1 LKREHPGCSAVT
13 VLGVCEEALIFKRTN
28 SMVNS
33 ALALVPSNG
42 ELATDPNHQCD
53 FDAFAKVIRTRR
65 SVRAYTPEL
74 IPDEVLHACFDLA
87 LLAPTSHNLETW
99 QFIDV
104 RTQSKL
110 ALLRHYCLDQPP
122 AMQAPT
128 LIVAVARPDF
138 WRLGRRFMLEAL
150 AKEEGADPELIK
162 KYQTLIPLIFED
174 GPFHI
179 LAPLKRLAT
188 WALGQ
193 FKPFWRV
200 DVGRAGQEL
209 WATKTAALACQN
221 LMLALRA
228 AGFDSCAMEGFD
240 EPRVKRLLDL
250 PSAARVV
257 MVIAAGRRAEGGVM
271 PQYRF
276 DASHYVQKA

>member
-1 LKREHPGCSAVT
+1 MINSILDSLPSGGAVEHD
-13 VLGVCEEALIFKRTN
+13 N
-28 SMVNS
+28 
-33 ALALVPSNG
+33 
-42 ELATDPNHQCD
+42 ELHCD
-53 FDAFAKVIRTRR
+53 FEAFAKVVRTRR
-65 SVRAYTPEL
+65 SVRAYGPEP
-74 IPDEVLHACFDLA
+74 IPDDVLDACFDLA

-104 RTQSKL
+104 RNTAKL
-110 ALLRHYCLDQPP
+110 ALLRHYCLSQPP

-138 WRLGRRFMLEAL
+138 WKLGRQLMLEAL
-150 AKEEGADPELIK
+150 AKEQGVDPALVQ

-174 GPFHI
+174 GPLHI

-188 WALGQ
+188 WGIGL

-200 DVGRAGQEL
+200 DVGRTGQEL
-209 WATKTAALACQN
+209 WATKTVALACQN

-240 EPRVKRLLDL
+240 EPRVKVLLDL
-250 PSAARVV
+250 PRVARVV
-257 MVIAAGRRAEGGVM
+257 MVIAAGRRADGGVM

-276 DASHYVQKA
+276 NSSHYVQRV

>member
-1 LKREHPGCSAVT
+1 MTTKFKIGDHGTRLI
-13 VLGVCEEALIFKRTN
+13 GVE
-28 SMVNS
+28 M
-33 ALALVPSNG
+33 SNA
-42 ELATDPNHQCD
+42 ELACD
-53 FDAFAKVIRTRR
+53 FEAFAKVVRTRR
-65 SVRAYTPEL
+65 SVRAYMPEP
-74 IPDEVLHACFDLA
+74 IPDAVLDACLDLA

-104 RTQSKL
+104 RSPEKL
-110 ALLRHYCLDQPP
+110 AMLRHYCLDQPP
-122 AMQAPT
+122 AMQAPN

-138 WRLGRRFMLEAL
+138 WRLGRRLMLEAL
-150 AKEEGADPELIK
+150 AREKGVAPELVQ
-162 KYQTLIPLIFED
+162 KYQILIPLIFED

-188 WALGQ
+188 WGIGL

-209 WATKTAALACQN
+209 WATKTAALACEN

-240 EPRVKRLLDL
+240 EPRVKRLLGL
-250 PSAARVV
+250 PRVAHVV
-257 MVIAAGRRAEGGVM
+257 MVIAAGRRAENGVM

-276 DASHYVQKA
+276 DLSQYVQRA

>member
-1 LKREHPGCSAVT
+1 MANSILAPTPSGGEREQDA
-13 VLGVCEEALIFKRTN
+13 
-28 SMVNS
+28 
-33 ALALVPSNG
+33 
-42 ELATDPNHQCD
+42 ELRCD
-53 FDAFAKVIRTRR
+53 FEAFAKVVRTRR
-65 SVRAYTPEL
+65 SVRAYGPEP
-74 IPDEVLHACFDLA
+74 IPDDVLEACFDLA

-104 RTQSKL
+104 RNTEKR

-122 AMQAPT
+122 AMQAPI

-138 WRLGRRFMLEAL
+138 WRLGRKLMLEVL
-150 AKEEGADPELIK
+150 ANEEHADPELVK
-162 KYQTLIPLIFED
+162 KYQTLIPLIFID

-179 LAPLKRLAT
+179 LAPLKRLVT
-188 WALGQ
+188 WGIGL

-200 DVGRAGQEL
+200 DVGRSGQEL
-209 WATKTAALACQN
+209 WATKTVALACQN

-240 EPRVKRLLDL
+240 EPRVKGLFGL
-250 PSAARVV
+250 PRAARVV
-257 MVIAAGRRAEGGVM
+257 MVIAAGRRAKGGVM

-276 DASHYVQKA
+276 DASYYVQKV

>member
-1 LKREHPGCSAVT
+1 
-13 VLGVCEEALIFKRTN
+13 
-28 SMVNS
+28 MVNS
-33 ALALVPSNG
+33 TLAPAPVGTASDHDSALR
-42 ELATDPNHQCD
+42 CD
-53 FDAFAKVIRTRR
+53 FEEFAKVVRTRR
-65 SVRAYTPEL
+65 SVRAYLPEP
-74 IPDEVLHACFDLA
+74 IPDAVLAACFDLA

-104 RTQSKL
+104 RTPSKL
-110 ALLRHYCLDQPP
+110 VPLRHYCLDQPP

-138 WRLGRRFMLEAL
+138 WKLGRRLMLDAL
-150 AKEEGADPELIK
+150 AKEEEDVDPELVK
-162 KYQTLIPLIFED
+162 KYRTLIPIIFED

-188 WALGQ
+188 WSIGQ

-200 DVGRAGQEL
+200 DVGRGGQEL
-209 WATKTAALACQN
+209 WATKTAALACQS

-240 EPRVKRLLDL
+240 EPRVKRLLGL
-250 PSAARVV
+250 PRAARIV

-276 DASHYVQKA
+276 DSCHYVQRV

>member
-1 LKREHPGCSAVT
+1 
-13 VLGVCEEALIFKRTN
+13 
-28 SMVNS
+28 MVNS
-33 ALALVPSNG
+33 ILAPPLSG
-42 ELATDPNHQCD
+42 KARDRETELDCD
-53 FDAFAKVIRTRR
+53 FEAFAKVVRTRR
-65 SVRAYTPEL
+65 SVRAYRSES
-74 IPDEVLHACFDLA
+74 IPDDILDACLDLA

-104 RTQSKL
+104 RNTAKL
-110 ALLRHYCLDQPP
+110 SLLRHYCLDQPP

-138 WRLGRRFMLEAL
+138 WRLGRQLMLEAL
-150 AKEEGADPELIK
+150 AQERSADAELVK
-162 KYQTLIPLIFED
+162 KYQTLIPLIFVD

-188 WALGQ
+188 WCIGL

-209 WATKTAALACQN
+209 WATKTTALACQN

-228 AGFDSCAMEGFD
+228 AGYDSCAMEGFD
-240 EPRVKRLLDL
+240 EPRVKSLLSL
-250 PSAARVV
+250 PPAARVV
-257 MVIAAGRRAEGGVM
+257 MVIAAGQRADGGVM

-276 DASHYVQKA
+276 DARHYVQRV

>member
-1 LKREHPGCSAVT
+1 MSDA
-13 VLGVCEEALIFKRTN
+13 
-28 SMVNS
+28 
-33 ALALVPSNG
+33 
-42 ELATDPNHQCD
+42 ELACD
-53 FDAFAKVIRTRR
+53 FEAFAKVVRTRR
-65 SVRAYTPEL
+65 SVRAYLPEL
-74 IPDEVLHACFDLA
+74 IPDSVLDACFELA

-99 QFIDV
+99 QFVDV
-104 RTQSKL
+104 RNPEKL

-128 LIVAVARPDF
+128 LIVAVARPDY
-138 WRLGRRFMLEAL
+138 WPKGRRLMLEAL
-150 AKEEGADPELIK
+150 AKEKGAAPELIQ
-162 KYQTLIPLIFED
+162 KYRTLIPLLLED

-188 WALGQ
+188 WGYGL
-193 FKPFWRV
+193 FKPSWRV

-209 WATKTAALACQN
+209 WATKTTALACEN

-240 EPRVKRLLDL
+240 EPRVKRLLAL
-250 PSAARVV
+250 PRAARVV

-276 DASHYVQKA
+276 DSRLYVQRV

>member
-1 LKREHPGCSAVT
+1 MASSNSETSIPAIVESQTK
-13 VLGVCEEALIFKRTN
+13 ALHL
-28 SMVNS
+28 SD
-33 ALALVPSNG
+33 A
-42 ELATDPNHQCD
+42 ELACD
-53 FDAFAKVIRTRR
+53 FEAFAKVVRTRR
-65 SVRAYTPEL
+65 SVRAYMSEP
-74 IPDEVLHACFDLA
+74 IPDAVLDACFNLA
-87 LLAPTSHNLETW
+87 MLAPTSHNLETW

-104 RTQSKL
+104 RSPEKL

-138 WRLGRRFMLEAL
+138 WRLGRRLMLEVL
-150 AKEEGADPELIK
+150 AKEEGVAPELVQ
-162 KYQTLIPLIFED
+162 KYRILIPLLFED
-174 GPFHI
+174 GPFHF

-188 WALGQ
+188 WGVGL

-209 WATKTAALACQN
+209 WATKTAALACEN

-240 EPRVKRLLDL
+240 EPRVKRLLNL
-250 PSAARVV
+250 PRAARVV

-276 DASHYVQKA
+276 EASQYIQRV

>member
-1 LKREHPGCSAVT
+1 MSDSEIA
-13 VLGVCEEALIFKRTN
+13 
-28 SMVNS
+28 
-33 ALALVPSNG
+33 
-42 ELATDPNHQCD
+42 CD
-53 FDAFAKVIRTRR
+53 FDAFAKVVRTRR
-65 SVRAYTPEL
+65 SVRAYLPEL
-74 IPDEVLHACFDLA
+74 IPDAVLDACFELA

-104 RTQSKL
+104 RSEDKL

-138 WRLGRRFMLEAL
+138 WKQGRRSMMEVL
-150 AKEEGADPELIK
+150 AKEEGAAPELIQ
-162 KYQTLIPLIFED
+162 KYRTLIPVIFED

-179 LAPLKRLAT
+179 MAPFKRLAF
-188 WALGQ
+188 WGVGL
-193 FKPFWRV
+193 FKPSWRV
-200 DVGRAGQEL
+200 DVGRVGQEL
-209 WATKTAALACQN
+209 WATKTTALACEN

-240 EPRVKRLLDL
+240 EPRVKRLLGL
-250 PSAARVV
+250 PRAARVV
-257 MVIAAGRRAEGGVM
+257 MVIAAGRRAPGGVM

-276 DASHYVQKA
+276 DTSLYVQRV

>member
-1 LKREHPGCSAVT
+1 MLLGGRVKAQVFRGTNKLADTALAPTPKGSAVEQASD
-13 VLGVCEEALIFKRTN
+13 L
-28 SMVNS
+28 
-33 ALALVPSNG
+33 
-42 ELATDPNHQCD
+42 DCD
-53 FDAFAKVIRTRR
+53 LEAFAKVVRSRR
-65 SVRAYTPEL
+65 SVRAYAPEP
-74 IPDEVLHACFDLA
+74 IPDAVLDACFELA
-87 LLAPTSHNLETW
+87 LLAPTSHNLEAW

-104 RTQSKL
+104 RDPIKL
-110 ALLRHYCLDQPP
+110 ALLRRYCLDQPP
-122 AMQAPT
+122 AVQAPS

-138 WRLGRRFMLEAL
+138 WRLGRRLMLEAL
-150 AKEEGADPELIK
+150 AKEESADPQLVK
-162 KYQTLIPLIFED
+162 KYRILIPLIFED

-188 WALGQ
+188 WGMGL

-209 WATKTAALACQN
+209 WATKTVALACQN
-221 LMLALRA
+221 LMLGLRA

-240 EPRVKRLLDL
+240 EPRVKDLLDL
-250 PSAARVV
+250 PRAARVV

-276 DASHYVQKA
+276 AASHYVQRA

>member
-1 LKREHPGCSAVT
+1 MTTRFKIGDHGTRQS
-13 VLGVCEEALIFKRTN
+13 GVAM
-28 SMVNS
+28 SD
-33 ALALVPSNG
+33 A
-42 ELATDPNHQCD
+42 ELACD
-53 FDAFAKVIRTRR
+53 FEAFAKVVRTRR
-65 SVRAYTPEL
+65 SVRAYLPEP
-74 IPDEVLHACFDLA
+74 IPDAVLDACFDLA

-104 RTQSKL
+104 RSPEKL
-110 ALLRHYCLDQPP
+110 SLLRHYCLDQPP

-138 WRLGRRFMLEAL
+138 WQLGRRLMLEAL
-150 AKEEGADPELIK
+150 AKEEGVAPELVQ
-162 KYQTLIPLIFED
+162 KYRILIPVIFED

-188 WALGQ
+188 WGIGL

-209 WATKTAALACQN
+209 WATKTTALACEN

-228 AGFDSCAMEGFD
+228 AGFDSCAMEGFE
-240 EPRVKRLLDL
+240 EPRVKRLLGL
-250 PSAARVV
+250 PRVAHVV

-276 DASHYVQKA
+276 DLSRYVQRV

>member
-1 LKREHPGCSAVT
+1 MCQSPGFQK
-13 VLGVCEEALIFKRTN
+13 EEI
-28 SMVNS
+28 MVNS
-33 ALALVPSNG
+33 TLAPAPVGAAGDNDADL
-42 ELATDPNHQCD
+42 HCD
-53 FDAFAKVIRTRR
+53 FEAFAKVVRTRR
-65 SVRAYTPEL
+65 SVRAYLAEP
-74 IPDEVLHACFDLA
+74 IPDAVLEACFDLA
-87 LLAPTSHNLETW
+87 LLAPTSHNLESW

-104 RTQSKL
+104 RNPSKL

-138 WRLGRRFMLEAL
+138 WRLGRQLMLEAL
-150 AKEEGADPELIK
+150 AKEEEVDPELVK
-162 KYQTLIPLIFED
+162 KYRTLIPIIFED
-174 GPFHI
+174 GTFHI
-179 LAPLKRLAT
+179 LAPIKRLAT
-188 WALGQ
+188 WAIGQ

-200 DVGRAGQEL
+200 DVGQVGQEL
-209 WATKTAALACQN
+209 WATKTTALACQN

-240 EPRVKRLLDL
+240 EPRVKRLLGL
-250 PSAARVV
+250 PRAGRIV

-276 DASHYVQKA
+276 DARHYIRRV

>member
-1 LKREHPGCSAVT
+1 MVSLILTPPPSAAALEH
-13 VLGVCEEALIFKRTN
+13 EA
-28 SMVNS
+28 
-33 ALALVPSNG
+33 
-42 ELATDPNHQCD
+42 ELRCD
-53 FDAFAKVIRTRR
+53 FEAFAKVLRTRR
-65 SVRAYTPEL
+65 SVRAYGPEL
-74 IPDEVLHACFDLA
+74 IPDDVLDACFDLA
-87 LLAPTSHNLETW
+87 MLAPTSHNLETW

-104 RTQSKL
+104 RNPRKL
-110 ALLRHYCLDQPP
+110 ARLRHYCLDQPP

-138 WRLGRRFMLEAL
+138 WRMGRRLMLDAL
-150 AKEEGADPELIK
+150 DQEKAADPQLVK
-162 KYQTLIPLIFED
+162 KYQTMIPLIFED

-179 LAPLKRLAT
+179 LAPFKRLAT
-188 WALGQ
+188 WCVGL

-240 EPRVKRLLDL
+240 EPRVKRLLGL
-250 PSAARVV
+250 PKVARVV

-276 DASHYVQKA
+276 GPSHYIQRV